1 MDRQINQS
9 SDDKPGWGLGEVL
22 SLSWPASLTMLNSTL
37 MRFVDGLMVAF
48 VGPAAFSA
56 QFMGGMFAFIPES
69 FALGMLT
76 VINTY
81 VSQNYGAGRFKQTG
95 AYVWAGLAVAMLFAC
110 FIAPLALL
118 AGPIFGLFGHA
129 PDVLAQEI
137 IYFRYMAVS
146 TLVTLPA
153 RVLEQ
158 FFFGIHRPKIVLV
171 ASLTAN
177 LFNVAAIWVLIFG
190 KLGFPAMGLRGA
202 AIGSLVSWGLQ
213 LLMLVVAFLATSMR
227 RRYAT
232 GMFRL
237 ARWRHVMAIMRL
249 GWPAGVQLFNDIA
262 SWSLF
267 SAALVGRFGTAH
279 LAASTAAMRYMGLS
293 FMPAVGIGVATTAMV
308 GKCIGQ
314 ARYDLARR
322 RAHTALMVAMVYMGI
337 CGLAFY
343 LFRYHMI
350 EFFVRIDPAT
360 LVEGQTSSA
369 LAAQIVRIGGD
380 IMLCAA
386 IFQLFDA
393 VGIIY
398 VGALRGAGDTYWP
411 MAMTVLLSW
420 GLVVGGGIM
429 AVWLVPQWTS
439 IGPWIAASLY
449 VVALGVVTAWRFESG
464 AWRKIDLLDR
474 AAVNAPAVAVPM
486 PVAVLPAVNPAWAQG
501 VEGSPQQDPGSPDDR
516 VH

>member
-1 MDRQINQS
+1 
-9 SDDKPGWGLGEVL
+9 
-22 SLSWPASLTMLNSTL
+22 
-37 MRFVDGLMVAF
+37 
-48 VGPAAFSA
+48 
-56 QFMGGMFAFIPES
+56 
-69 FALGMLT
+69 
-76 VINTY
+76 
-81 VSQNYGAGRFKQTG
+81 
-95 AYVWAGLAVAMLFAC
+95 MLFAC

-118 AGPIFGLFGHA
+118 AGPIFGLFGHS

-137 IYFRYMAVS
+137 TYFRYMAVS
-146 TLVTLPA
+146 SLVTLPS

-177 LFNVAAIWVLIFG
+177 LFNVAANWVLIFG
-190 KLGFPAMGLRGA
+190 KLGFPAMGLEGA
-202 AIGSLVSWGLQ
+202 AIGSVLSWSLQ
-213 LLMLVVAFLATSMR
+213 LLMLTAAFLASSIR
-227 RRYAT
+227 RRYAP
-232 GMFRL
+232 GLFRL
-237 ARWRHVMAIMRL
+237 ARWRHVLAILRV

-308 GKCIGQ
+308 GKCIGE

-322 RAHTALMVAMVYMGI
+322 RAHVALLVAMVYMGV

-343 LFRYHMI
+343 LFRHPMV
-350 EFFVRIDPAT
+350 EFFVRIDPAA
-360 LVEGQTSSA
+360 LVEGQTTAA
-369 LAAQIVRIGGD
+369 LAEQIVRIGGD

-386 IFQLFDA
+386 VFQLFDA

-411 MAMTVLLSW
+411 MVMTILLSW
-420 GLVVGGGIM
+420 GLVVGAGAA
-429 AVWLVPQWTS
+429 AVWLMPQWTS

-449 VVALGVVTAWRFESG
+449 VVALGIATAWRFESG
-464 AWRKIDLLDR
+464 AWRKIDLLGR
-474 AAVNAPAVAVPM
+474 GAPKVLAMAVPA
-486 PVAVLPAVNPAWAQG
+486 PVAVLPADHPSWAQG
-501 VEGSPQQDPGSPDDR
+501 VEGPTRQEPSSPDDLAD
-516 VH
+516 